1 MMDNPIDGRYDTGG
15 GLYFRGTG
23 LPVNGQI
30 QSPGPAGD
38 EQTIVD
44 RYSSAV
50 VKYEVKC
57 GELDGA
63 VFRARAGRN

>member
-1 MMDNPIDGRYDTGG
+1 MTRAAGSISGVPDYPSTAKFKARAP
-15 GLYFRGTG
+15 R
-23 LPVNGQI
+23 PAA
-30 QSPGPAGD
+30 GPFTGD